1 MNRRDLRSALRDSR
15 IIVCAGT
22 GGVGK
27 TTISAALAL
36 EAARA
41 GRSTLVLTI
50 DPARRLADALGVGEL
65 GSTPQPVNFD
75 SLGQRA
81 KTSTQ
86 SHAAGSL
93 SAMMLDPK
101 PTFDALVARFAPD
114 EAARER
120 ILENRIYRH
129 LSEALAGSAE
139 YAAMIQVHDLIES
152 GAYDLI
158 VLDTPPA
165 DHALD
170 FLRAPKRM
178 REFLESRF
186 VKTLVR
192 PAVSASRFGARLLGR
207 GLERVLALIDRVAGG
222 GFLDD
227 ISEFMQAI
235 DGLSLGLGER
245 SHRVEEFLL
254 GPDASF
260 ILICGGHARAN
271 VSALDFLSE
280 LDAFRV
286 PLVSVI
292 ANRLRPW
299 PLDSPPRMQDYSLAN
314 PLVESDMKK
323 LDDAS
328 GVLNFGKAVVLRLTE
343 NAEVCASENRALEQ
357 IETTARAGRIQFLR
371 ILELAGDIDRLEG
384 LAQIGQ
390 MLSNAADAAGKKEPR
405 SEQ

>member
-65 GSTPQPVNFD
+65 GSTPQPVDFD
-75 SLGQRA
+75 SLGERA

-86 SHAAGSL
+86 SHAKGSL

-120 ILENRIYRH
+120 ILENRIYQH
-129 LSEALAGSAE
+129 LSEALAGTAE
-139 YAAMIQVHDLIES
+139 YAATIQVHDLIES
-152 GAYDLI
+152 GDYDLI

-260 ILICGGHARAN
+260 ILVCGGHARAN
-271 VSALDFLSE
+271 ASALDFLSE

-299 PLDSPPRMQDYSLAN
+299 PLDRPPRPEDYSLAN

-328 GVLNFGKAVVLRLTE
+328 GVGKFGEAVVLHLTE
-343 NAEVCASENRALEQ
+343 HAEVCASENRALEQ

-371 ILELAGDIDRLEG
+371 ILELAGDIDRLER

-390 MLSNAADAAGKKEPR
+390 MLSEAADAAGKKGPQ
-405 SEQ
+405 SDP